1 MLSTDQIQAIVTE
14 MEGLGISEQ
23 SVQTLRAAHPDV
35 HFTYCMDD
43 DVGAM
48 EPYLEAKGFNV
59 YLVDGRDH
67 CMKFTKSLETAT
79 GLVLA
84 EVIADVD

>member
-1 MLSTDQIQAIVTE
+1 MLSAETVAAVADE
-14 MEGLGISEQ
+14 LERLGLSEQ
-23 SVQTLRAAHPDV
+23 SLGALRAGHPGV

-48 EPYLEAKGFNV
+48 EPYASRPGFNI
-59 YLVDGRDH
+59 YLVDGREH
-67 CMKFTKSLETAT
+67 CLKFTADVGHAT

-84 EVIADVD
+84 EVIPDD

>member
-1 MLSTDQIQAIVTE
+1 MIAADTITGIATE
-14 MEGLGISEQ
+14 LENLGLSEQ
-23 SVQTLRAAHPDV
+23 SLASLRATHSDI

-43 DVGAM
+43 DIG
-48 EPYLEAKGFNV
+48 ERKPYLSRPRFNI

-67 CMKFTKSLETAT
+67 CMQFTGALDHAT

-84 EVIADVD
+84 EVIEDD